1 MPKIPQEKKQ
11 YTETWAEAA
20 NKQPKTGGLSAKLKG
35 LETTE
40 TENTLPHI
48 VIRARAG
55 AGKTSTM
62 IEGLRLLVEGE
73 TKLNPSEQQAV
84 IWEEL
89 LQSQDTAKSFCM
101 VAFNKEIAEELK
113 KRLPKRDNCSAM
125 TLHSLGYK
133 ACIAHYGFPLE
144 LDGDRSQKIIAKLA
158 GHEGQQAYS
167 EYMQRF
173 GVMVNEIASLV
184 GYCKLNN
191 EVQPTFHYLL
201 ELSDM
206 YGLDI
211 DITMDTVSKVRAV
224 LQESHQRVNG
234 IIDYNDQIWLPV
246 VNNLQLTKYDILF
259 TDESQDLSHCQQQLA
274 LRCGKRIV
282 ICGDEFQSCY
292 AFAGSDARSYRN
304 LISVLKKST
313 AGCNEYPLT
322 VSYRCSQA
330 VIREAQK
337 WVPDIQPCLT
347 NPEGAVN
354 YSNYDEL
361 PTHDCPSCKKK
372 RVSYKDK
379 GLELCLDCMASWAMS
394 YRDIVKDGD
403 MVICRC
409 NGPLVSQYFKFLK
422 AGRKAFIRGRKDV
435 GGSLIRTVKKI
446 MRREKLPNAKESIDH
461 FVTYL
466 HQWKIEETGKET
478 TKEKP
483 SQLKLNLISDKFD
496 CLITFSEQSSSVSNL
511 VQRIENVFSD
521 KEKVGICLSTIHQ
534 AKGLESRRVFFLM
547 PKGAECPGTWAKT
560 DEEKQQNLNLRYIG
574 CTRAI
579 EDLIYVT

>member
-1 MPKIPQEKKQ
+1 MPKIPQEKKPHVKT
-11 YTETWAEAA
+11 YADTWAEAA
-20 NKQPKTGGLSAKLKG
+20 NAKPKTEGLSAKLKG

-55 AGKTSTM
+55 TGKTSTM

-73 TKLNPSEQQAV
+73 TNLNPSEQQAQ

-89 LQSQDTAKSFCM
+89 LQSQDIAKSFCM

-113 KRLPKRDNCSAM
+113 SRLPKRDNCSAM

-133 ACIAHYGFPLE
+133 ACIAHYGFPLA

-173 GVMVNEIASLV
+173 GVTVNEIASLV

-191 EVQPTFHYLL
+191 EVSPSKSYLWD
-201 ELSDM
+201 LSDT

-211 DITMDTVSKVRAV
+211 DVTLDTELKVRAV
-224 LQESHQRVNG
+224 LQESYQKVNG
-234 IIDYNDQIWLPV
+234 VIDYNDQIWLPV
-246 VNNLQLTKYDILF
+246 VNNLTLPKYDLLF
-259 TDESQDLSHCQQQLA
+259 IDECQDLNKAQQILA
-274 LRCGKRIV
+274 LSCGKRIV
-282 ICGDEFQSCY
+282 ICGDENQACY
-292 AFAGSDARSYRN
+292 AFAGSDAKSYRN
-304 LISVLKKST
+304 LVSVLKT
-313 AGCNEYPLT
+313 TQQGCNEYPLT

-347 NPEGAVN
+347 NPEGSVTYASYN
-354 YSNYDEL
+354 AYSDG
-361 PTHDCPSCKKK
+361 D
-372 RVSYKDK
+372 D
-379 GLELCLDCMASWAMS
+379 GS
-394 YRDIVKDGD
+394 YRDKVTDGD

-446 MRREKLPNAKESIDH
+446 SKRAKLPSDKDSINSFKTLLNQWVGDETHREKYKEN
-461 FVTYL
+461 
-466 HQWKIEETGKET
+466 
-478 TKEKP
+478 P
-483 SQLKLNLISDKFD
+483 SQLKLNLIEDKYQ
-496 CLITFSEQSSSVSNL
+496 CLLLFSEQSNSVPEL
-511 VQRIENVFSD
+511 IKKIENVFSD
-521 KEKVGICLSTIHQ
+521 TTRVGICLSTIHQ
-534 AKGLESRRVFFLM
+534 AKGLESKRVFFLM
-547 PKGAECPGTWAKT
+547 PKGAECPAPWART
-560 DEEKQQNLNLRYIG
+560 DEEKIQERNIRYIG
-574 CTRAI
+574 VTRAQI
-579 EDLIYVT
+579 DLIYVT

>member
-11 YTETWAEAA
+11 YTESWAEAA
-20 NKQPKTGGLSAKLKG
+20 NAKPKTGGLSAKLKG
-35 LETTE
+35 LETAE
-40 TENTLPHI
+40 IENTLPHI

-55 AGKTSTM
+55 TGKTSTM

-113 KRLPKRDNCSAM
+113 SRLPKRDNCSAM

-133 ACIAHYGFPLE
+133 ACIAHYGFPLD

-158 GHEGQQAYS
+158 GHEGPQAYS

-173 GVMVNEIASLV
+173 GVTVNEIASLV

-191 EVQPTFHYLL
+191 EVAPSKSYLWD
-201 ELSDM
+201 LSDT

-211 DITMDTVSKVRAV
+211 DVTLDTELKVKAV
-224 LQESHQRVNG
+224 LQESREKVNG
-234 IIDYNDQIWLPV
+234 VIDYNDQIWLPV

-274 LRCGKRIV
+274 LRSGKRIV

-304 LISVLKKST
+304 LVSVLKGTT

-347 NPEGAVN
+347 NPEGSVSNLNYEDLPN
-354 YSNYDEL
+354 YS
-361 PTHDCPSCKKK
+361 CPSCGKA
-372 RVSYKDK
+372 RTSYTERGFEKCTTC
-379 GLELCLDCMASWAMS
+379 ERSWAMS
-394 YRDIVKDGD
+394 YRAHVQDGD
-403 MVICRC
+403 MIICRC
-409 NGPLVSQYFKFLK
+409 NGPLVSQYFQFLK

-446 MRREKLPNAKESIDH
+446 SRRAKLPSDRESINS
-461 FVTYL
+461 FKTML
-466 HQWKIEETGKET
+466 EQWMRDETVKEAG
-478 TKEKP
+478 KEKP
-483 SQLKLNLISDKFD
+483 NQLKLNLIDDKYN
-496 CLITFSEQSSSVSNL
+496 CLLVFAGQVNSVSEL
-511 VQRIENVFSD
+511 VKKIESVFSD
-521 KEKVGICLSTIHQ
+521 TTRVGIQLSTIHQ
-534 AKGLESRRVFFLM
+534 AKGLEAKRVFFLI
-547 PKGAECPGTWAKT
+547 PKGAECPAPWART
-560 DEEKQQNLNLRYIG
+560 EDEKIQERNLRYIG
-574 CTRAI
+574 VTRSQL
-579 EDLIYVT
+579 DLIYVT

>member
-11 YTETWAEAA
+11 YTESWAEAA
-20 NKQPKTGGLSAKLKG
+20 NAKPKTSGLSAKLKG
-35 LETTE
+35 LETAE

-89 LQSQDTAKSFCM
+89 LQSQDTAKTFCM

-133 ACIAHYGFPLE
+133 ACIAHYGFPLD

-173 GVMVNEIASLV
+173 GVTVNEIASLV

-191 EVQPTFHYLL
+191 EVSPSKSYLWD
-201 ELSDM
+201 LSDT

-211 DITMDTVSKVRAV
+211 DVTLGTELKVKAV
-224 LQESHQRVNG
+224 LQESHQKVNG

-274 LRCGKRIV
+274 LRSGKRIV

-292 AFAGSDARSYRN
+292 AFAGSDARSYRH
-304 LISVLKKST
+304 LVSILKLSKE
-313 AGCNEYPLT
+313 GCNEYPLT

-347 NPEGAVN
+347 NPEGSVR
-354 YSNYDEL
+354 YGSVDDDGMR
-361 PTHDCPSCKKK
+361 H
-372 RVSYKDK
+372 
-379 GLELCLDCMASWAMS
+379 S
-394 YRDIVKDGD
+394 YRDTVVDGD

-446 MRREKLPNAKESIDH
+446 MRREKLPNARESIEK
-461 FVTYL
+461 FIVYL
-466 HQWKIEETGKET
+466 TEWAREEED
-478 TKEKP
+478 KEKIKKQV
-483 SQLKLNLISDKFD
+483 SQLRLSLIQDKRD
-496 CLITFSEQSSSVSNL
+496 CLLIFAEQSSSVSNL
-511 VQRIENVFSD
+511 VQRIESVFSD
-521 KEKVGICLSTIHQ
+521 KEKVGICLSTVHQ
-534 AKGLESRRVFFLM
+534 AKGLESKRVFFLM
-547 PKGAECPGTWAKT
+547 PKGAECPAPWART
-560 DEEKQQNLNLRYIG
+560 EDEKIQESNLRYIG
-574 CTRAI
+574 ITRSI
-579 EDLIYVT
+579 EDLICVT

>member
-1 MPKIPQEKKQ
+1 MPKIPQGKQ
-11 YTETWAEAA
+11 FKSAADAEAWA
-20 NKQPKTGGLSAKLKG
+20 DTNIKPKTGGLSAKLKG

-55 AGKTSTM
+55 TGKTSTM

-73 TKLNPSEQQAV
+73 TKLNPSEQQAA

-89 LQSQDTAKSFCM
+89 LQSQDIAKSFCM

-133 ACIAHYGFPLE
+133 ACIASYGFPLA

-158 GHEGQQAYS
+158 GYNLGSQAYS

-173 GVMVNEIASLV
+173 GVSANEIASLV

-191 EVQPTFHYLL
+191 EVSPSKSYLWD
-201 ELSDM
+201 LSDT

-211 DITMDTVSKVRAV
+211 DVTLDTELKVKAV
-224 LQESHQRVNG
+224 LYESRDKVNG

-246 VNNLQLTKYDILF
+246 ANNLTLPKFDLLF
-259 TDESQDLSHCQQQLA
+259 CDESQDLSKCQQLLA
-274 LRCGKRIV
+274 LSCGKRIV
-282 ICGDEFQSCY
+282 ICGDENQACY
-292 AFAGSDARSYRN
+292 AFAGSDAKSYRN
-304 LISVLKKST
+304 LVTVLKT
-313 AGCNEYPLT
+313 TQQGCNEYPLT

-347 NPEGAVN
+347 NPEGSVR
-354 YSNYDEL
+354 SMRYDDD
-361 PTHDCPSCKKK
+361 TYHAY
-372 RVSYKDK
+372 VT
-379 GLELCLDCMASWAMS
+379 
-394 YRDIVKDGD
+394 DGD

-446 MRREKLPNAKESIDH
+446 SRGTDRESISTFRTKLEQWERVESDREKL
-461 FVTYL
+461 
-466 HQWKIEETGKET
+466 
-478 TKEKP
+478 KEKP
-483 SQLKLNLISDKFD
+483 SDMKLKLIHDKFE
-496 CLITFSEQSSSVSNL
+496 CLLIFSQQANSVSEL
-511 VQRIENVFSD
+511 IKKIENVFSD

-534 AKGLESRRVFFLM
+534 AKGLESKRVFFLM
-547 PKGAECPGTWAKT
+547 PKGAECPGTWART
-560 DEEKQQNLNLRYIG
+560 DEEKQQERNLRYIG